1 MAEVE
6 KTGHTV
12 DTPLEVQNTQN
23 AHHASHASSSD
34 GGNEHISTNHTR
46 PNGWIYKSPTI
57 FGKQIPWFA
66 SPKFQLAMVS
76 VVCFMCPGMFNAVN
90 GLGMSTLKNTPIV
103 NIS

>member
-12 DTPLEVQNTQN
+12 EPTSTELQHT
-23 AHHASHASSSD
+23 ASSSD
-34 GGNEHISTNHTR
+34 GGHDGHDQPISTNHTR

-57 FGKQIPWFA
+57 FGRSIPWFA

-76 VVCFMCPGMFNAVN
+76 IVCFMCPGMFNAVN
-90 GLGMSTLKNTPIV
+90 GLGKLYSKLL
-103 NIS
+103 

>member
-6 KTGHTV
+6 KTGHKV
-12 DTPLEVQNTQN
+12 DSPLEVVSNTHDMN
-23 AHHASHASSSD
+23 HPSSSD
-34 GGNEHISTNHTR
+34 GGNEPHVSTNANR

-76 VVCFMCPGMFNAVN
+76 IVCFMCPGMFNAVN
-90 GLGMSTLKNTPIV
+90 GLGMFTCYSLQI
-103 NIS
+103 